1 MARIS
6 GALGRSCYVE
16 VHETAEISPLPAR
29 RTNPRAR
36 ARKKRIRTQKCTRA
50 CAYRA
55 LCTTHDRELAPPSAP
70 VGQSSLLTHTRGPP
84 RSHTRTRAHTRTGAR
99 THERAPIL
107 YSYVHM
113 AHRRD
118 EKSGYV
124 SSHTKLEFLPAIST
138 RNRTNFPLLLS
149 LPN

>member
-50 CAYRA
+50 RARVPTERCARRMTVN
-55 LCTTHDRELAPPSAP
+55 LPHL
-70 VGQSSLLTHTRGPP
+70 VHQSV
-84 RSHTRTRAHTRTGAR
+84 SHH
-99 THERAPIL
+99 
-107 YSYVHM
+107 Y
-113 AHRRD
+113 
-118 EKSGYV
+118 
-124 SSHTKLEFLPAIST
+124 
-138 RNRTNFPLLLS
+138 
-149 LPN
+149 